1 MTGSTERADARLNRT
16 RILDA
21 AAAVIAEKGLGA
33 EVKEIADRAGVGIGT
48 IYRNFPTK
56 DDLVAAIVNDMLDTT
71 RAALEDAVEGQDPAE
86 AVAAYIRAIFAV
98 MPRFTPIVMAMLSG
112 SVSSDLKGR
121 MLDMMLDEQ
130 LKSLVVRGIESGAF
144 RKNLDPDLAAAFIA
158 NTFHPMVYL
167 ALEGKLE
174 PPAMAEGYID
184 LVHRAL
190 RG

>member
-1 MTGSTERADARLNRT
+1 MTGITERADARLNRE
-16 RILDA
+16 RILEA
-21 AAAVIAEKGLGA
+21 AAEIIAEKGLAA

-56 DDLVAAIVNDMLDTT
+56 DDLIAAIITEMLDGTQ
-71 RAALEDAVEGQDPAE
+71 AVLEQAVQEDDPAE

-98 MPRFTPIVMAMLSG
+98 MPRFTPMVMAMLSG
-112 SVSSDLKGR
+112 SVSPDLKGR

-130 LKSLVVRGIESGAF
+130 LKSLVERGISTGTF
-144 RKNLDPDLAAAFIA
+144 RAELDADLAAAFIA

-174 PPAMAEGYID
+174 ASAMAEGYID
-184 LVHRAL
+184 LVLRAL

>member
-1 MTGSTERADARLNRT
+1 MTGITERADARLNRE

-21 AAAVIAEKGLGA
+21 AAEIFAEKGLA
-33 EVKEIADRAGVGIGT
+33 TEVKEIADRAGVGIGT

-56 DDLVAAIVNDMLDTT
+56 DDLIAAIITSMLDGT
-71 RAALEDAVEGQDPAE
+71 RSVLAEAVDEDDPAE
-86 AVAAYIRAIFAV
+86 AVSNYIRSIVAV

-112 SVSSDLKGR
+112 SVSPGLKGQ

-130 LKSLVVRGIESGAF
+130 LKSLVVRGIESGVF
-144 RKNLDPDLAAAFIA
+144 REDLDPDLAAAFIA

-167 ALEGKLE
+167 ALEGKLDA
-174 PPAMAEGYID
+174 PAMAEGYID
-184 LVHRAL
+184 LVLRAL

>member
-1 MTGSTERADARLNRT
+1 MTGITERADARLNRE
-16 RILDA
+16 RILEA
-21 AAAVIAEKGLGA
+21 AAEIIAEKGLAA

-56 DDLVAAIVNDMLDTT
+56 DDLIAAIITEMLDGT
-71 RAALEDAVEGQDPAE
+71 RAVLEQAVQEDDPAE

-98 MPRFTPIVMAMLSG
+98 MPRFTPMVMAMLSG
-112 SVSSDLKGR
+112 SVSPDLKGR

-130 LKSLVVRGIESGAF
+130 LKSLVERGISTGTF
-144 RKNLDPDLAAAFIA
+144 RAGLDADLAAAFIA

-174 PPAMAEGYID
+174 ASAMAEGYID
-184 LVHRAL
+184 LVLRAL

>member
-1 MTGSTERADARLNRT
+1 MSGITERADARLNRE

-21 AAAVIAEKGLGA
+21 AASIIAEKGLGA

-56 DDLVAAIVNDMLDTT
+56 DDLVAAIITDMLDTT
-71 RAALEDAVEGQDPAE
+71 RAALEQAVEGQDPAE
-86 AVAAYIRAIFAV
+86 AVAAYIRAIFDV

-112 SVSSDLKGR
+112 SVSADLKGR

-130 LKSLVVRGIESGAF
+130 LKSLVERGIASGAF
-144 RKNLDPDLAAAFIA
+144 RKDLDSDLAAAFIA

-167 ALEGKLE
+167 ALEGKLDA
-174 PPAMAEGYID
+174 PAMAEGYID